1 MEYDIL
7 VEDYIENLYVC
18 EEFQYLDESF
28 KEFFSKLTP
37 PKMKQILSKT
47 YEKAASKDLQG
58 FLSLAKK
65 FGLDINKIKAKDRT
79 NVVKQLPEEIQKGA
93 EFSRRVI
100 QNSIPKASKSS
111 TNAASYFVAVLAKY
125 KSQKTS
131 NYMGSLKTELKGFI
145 GKVNQFYEEAE
156 EKANQAGERILPEDI
171 ADMAIAIGTVVA
183 LSAVTV
189 MVVLGMYVIIQYLV
203 WFVIIAVG
211 VALLNWAFS
220 VGKYN

>member
-7 VEDYIENLYVC
+7 VEDYIETLYVC

-58 FLSLAKK
+58 FLNLAKK
-65 FGLDINKIKAKDRT
+65 FGLDINKIKPKDIK
-79 NVVKQLPEEIQKGA
+79 NVANQLPEEIQKGA

-100 QNSIPKASKSS
+100 RNSIPKASKSGV
-111 TNAASYFVAVLAKY
+111 NAASYFVAVLAKY
-125 KSQKTS
+125 KSQKTA
-131 NYMGSLKTELKGFI
+131 NYMGSLKTELKGFV
-145 GKVNQFYEEAE
+145 GKVQQFYEEAE
-156 EKANQAGERILPEDI
+156 EKASQAGERVLPEDI

-183 LSAVTV
+183 LSALTV
-189 MVVLGMYVIIQYLV
+189 MAVLATYAILQVVV

-211 VALLNWAFS
+211 VALMRWAMAA
-220 VGKYN
+220 GTY